1 MNITWTRFVRLIEV
15 HQLPPFCAGWSTSA
29 NHFHSPAN
37 GRWVLRIER
46 NAFNS
51 IAVWQFGAVWQSG
64 PATGQPLVSHW
75 PVSKRLRWIRRSRIA
90 VTLVPLVPLKF
101 ITQFITEFKRINS
114 VTELLETEKNSA
126 IKPPPIPER
135 DKLFLDTNQRF
146 IAWFSCWLSAL
157 DTAQFAS
164 SFVFFITGQF
174 FDTNAD
180 RQRDSRWKV
189 ALVLLGS
196 FTRKFLVSSLVW
208 VPL

>member
-135 DKLFLDTNQRF
+135 DKLFFRHKSEIYCLIFLLIVCTWHCAICFFLCILYYRSIFRYQ
-146 IAWFSCWLSAL
+146 CW
-157 DTAQFAS
+157 
-164 SFVFFITGQF
+164 
-174 FDTNAD
+174 
-180 RQRDSRWKV
+180 
-189 ALVLLGS
+189 
-196 FTRKFLVSSLVW
+196 
-208 VPL
+208 